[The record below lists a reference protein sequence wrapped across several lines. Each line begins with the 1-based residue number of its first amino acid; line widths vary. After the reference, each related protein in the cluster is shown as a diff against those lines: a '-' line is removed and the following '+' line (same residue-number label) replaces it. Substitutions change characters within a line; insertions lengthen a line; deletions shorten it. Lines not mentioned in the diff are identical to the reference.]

1 MQRVTMLHFC
11 FVNFVVFLVFS
22 VELERNKAL
31 LA

>member
-1 MQRVTMLHFC
+1 MRHNATLHFC

-22 VELERNKAL
+22 VELEHNKAL